1 MRGHRRREE
10 GGGRREEGGGRREE
24 GGGRR
29 EEGGGSGCWQ
39 LGLILCVR
47 GDATCHFFRRDL
59 KTDLHFGFSVRG
71 CYQISKAVPEAVKTF
86 LRGVLKKYIK
96 TVKW

>member
-39 LGLILCVR
+39 LGGAAHLVR
-47 GDATCHFFRRDL
+47 PWHATCPFFHRDL
-59 KTDLHFGFSVRG
+59 ETELHFGFSVRG
-71 CYQISKAVPEAVKTF
+71 CY
-86 LRGVLKKYIK
+86 LRPCCPRKQ
-96 TVKW
+96 